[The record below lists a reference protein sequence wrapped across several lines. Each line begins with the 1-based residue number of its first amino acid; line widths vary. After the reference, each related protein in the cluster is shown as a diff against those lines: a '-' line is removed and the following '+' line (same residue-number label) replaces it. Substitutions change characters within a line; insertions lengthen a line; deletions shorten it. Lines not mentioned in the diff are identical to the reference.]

1 MLLENKLRKLRTNT
15 VFKNG
20 VLFTMFSFLNSG
32 INFLLLIILANFI
45 SPLEYGELNLFNTFV
60 TLLSMLISL
69 NTTGIIS
76 VEFFKTSRTQFRK
89 ILNGVLLLS
98 TGTLC
103 FFYFLIAGFFS
114 YPKAGGRPFN
124 RISMVGIIDL
134 LFTGVFFYKSG
145 YMEIGGETGILRL
158 V

>member
-1 MLLENKLRKLRTNT
+1 MFIGNKLRKLRTNT

-20 VLFTMFSFLNSG
+20 ILFTMFSFLNSG

-76 VEFFKTSRTQFRK
+76 VEFLKH
-89 ILNGVLLLS
+89 LS
-98 TGTLC
+98 YNFEKYSMEYCYYQQGH
-103 FFYFLIAGFFS
+103 FVFYFL
-114 YPKAGGRPFN
+114 
-124 RISMVGIIDL
+124 L
-134 LFTGVFFYKSG
+134 LIFLIF
-145 YMEIGGETGILRL
+145 
-158 V
+158 